1 MKGSVVAIGSRGT
14 IGKIS
19 TRGRMDR
26 YEYPYSLTIFDLSEK
41 AKDKRQKVGGRQAA
55 DEGLLAN

>member
-1 MKGSVVAIGSRGT
+1 
-14 IGKIS
+14 
-19 TRGRMDR
+19 MDR